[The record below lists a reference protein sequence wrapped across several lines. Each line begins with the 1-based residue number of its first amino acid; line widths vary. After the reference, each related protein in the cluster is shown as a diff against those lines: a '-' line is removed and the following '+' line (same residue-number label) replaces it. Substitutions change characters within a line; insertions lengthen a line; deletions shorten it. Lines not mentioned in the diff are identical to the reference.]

1 MNTIL
6 QQQFRGKIIKNWK
19 NFEGSVTFEKTKV
32 RILEP
37 NYDNPESD
45 NFFQELLAL
54 C

>member
-6 QQQFRGKIIKNWK
+6 QQQFSN
-19 NFEGSVTFEKTKV
+19 GSVTFEKTKV